1 MTSNERQSYLQAI
14 KIRYCKANKAE
25 KALILNEFCA
35 VCDYNRKYAITKL
48 KSEWV
53 RRKKVLQKRGPKV
66 QYQQKQLVEAL
77 KEIWLAANQ
86 PCGKRFKALMP
97 IWIPYYTAPLSNADR
112 QKLLA
117 MSSAT
122 IDRLLQPYR
131 ITYPKKGLSGTK
143 PGKILKQQIPIK
155 CDHWDVSTP
164 GFMEAD
170 TVAHCGNSLA
180 GEFIWSLTLT
190 DIFSGWTENRAIWG
204 KGSQGVIEQIM
215 DVESRLPFL
224 LLGFDSDNGS
234 EFLNHH
240 LWRYFANRKNPV
252 GFTRSRPYHKNDN
265 AHVEQKNWSSVRQ
278 ILGYERLENQ
288 DALPLINQLY
298 RNQWTLL
305 NNFFYPSMKLK
316 SKERI
321 NSKYYKKY
329 ELPQTPY
336 QRLMASGYLSDDKK
350 SALKSQFEALN
361 PFVLQAQIQAQL
373 QHIFKISKVRFNV
386 RQ

>member
-14 KIRYCKANKAE
+14 KIRYHQANKAE
-25 KALILNEFCA
+25 KALILNEFSA
-35 VCDYNRKYAITKL
+35 VCGYNRKYAITKL
-48 KSEWV
+48 KHGWV
-53 RRKKVLQKRGPKV
+53 RRKKALQKRGPKA
-66 QYQQKQLVEAL
+66 QYQQTLLVEAL

-97 IWIPYYTAPLSNADR
+97 LWIPYYIAPLSEADR
-112 QKLLA
+112 QKLLT

-122 IDRLLQPYR
+122 MDRLLQPYR
-131 ITYPKKGLSGTK
+131 TAYPKKGLSGTK

-204 KGSQGVIEQIM
+204 KGSQGVIEQIG
-215 DVESRLPFL
+215 DTESRLPFP

-240 LWRYFANRKNPV
+240 LWRYFTDRKNPV

-278 ILGYERLENQ
+278 LLGYERLENKN
-288 DALPLINQLY
+288 ALPLINQLY

-316 SKERI
+316 SKKRI

-329 ELPQTPY
+329 DLPQTPY
-336 QRLMASGYLSDDKK
+336 QRLMASDYLSDDKK
-350 SALKSQFEALN
+350 AVLKSQFEALN